1 MGFFGRKK
9 DKEKEKE
16 KKGGLFGWMK
26 RKQADEPEREEQIVE
41 PELETDTDDVAAQ
54 MLAEREAAR
63 QAETEQWREAAE
75 AEIAADQ
82 AEAAALAAKAA
93 QDELLT
99 EEEDSEAENEED
111 EDEEEPIAVTFQ
123 PEEAE
128 SEAEEAEPE
137 TVKVEPEAVAEP
149 ETVKVEPEAVAE
161 PETVESEPEAVAEPE
176 TVETE
181 LEEVTEPETVES
193 ELEEVAESETV
204 ESELEEVAEPETVE
218 PEPEEVAEPETV
230 EPEPEEIA
238 EPETVESELEEV
250 AEPETVETEPKEVAE
265 PETVETEPEE
275 VAEPETVETEPEEV
289 AELETEE
296 SESEELDET
305 EAEASE
311 PEEFDETEAEASE
324 PEEPQEPEK
333 KKKKGFFEKIRD
345 GLRKTKDSVIAKMQ
359 LVLNAFT
366 KIDEDLFDQ
375 LEETM
380 IMGDMGAE
388 TSIEI
393 CDQLRKRVKERGI
406 TDPKQIMGLIQEIIG
421 EMLGEDQTLQLQT
434 KPSVI
439 MVIGVNGAGKTT
451 TIGKLCHQLKEDGKK
466 VIVAA
471 ADTFR
476 AAAIDQLEVWTDR
489 AGVELVKHAEGSDPA
504 AVVYDAIEAAK
515 ARNCDVLICDTAG
528 RLHNKKNL
536 MQELAKINRIIENK
550 AAGCDKEILLVLDAT
565 TGQNAVNQARLFKE
579 VADITGIVLT
589 KLDGTAKGGIIVSIK
604 NELEIPVKLI
614 GVGEKIDDL
623 QPFHARDFVNALFE
637 TEERK

>member
-41 PELETDTDDVAAQ
+41 PEPETDTDDVAAQ

-63 QAETEQWREAAE
+63 QAETEQWREEAE

-82 AEAAALAAKAA
+82 VEAAALAAKAA

-111 EDEEEPIAVTFQ
+111 EEEPIVVTFQ
-123 PEEAE
+123 PEEAD
-128 SEAEEAEPE
+128 SEAEETEPEEVAEPE
-137 TVKVEPEAVAEP
+137 TVESELEGVAEP

-161 PETVESEPEAVAEPE
+161 PEMVEAEPEAVAEPE
-176 TVETE
+176 TVE
-181 LEEVTEPETVES
+181 VES
-193 ELEEVAESETV
+193 EAV
-204 ESELEEVAEPETVE
+204 
-218 PEPEEVAEPETV
+218 
-230 EPEPEEIA
+230 A

-250 AEPETVETEPKEVAE
+250 AEPETVETELEEVTEPEAVETELEEITEPEIVESELEEVAEPETVETELEEVTE

-275 VAEPETVETEPEEV
+275 VVEPETVET
-289 AELETEE
+289 
-296 SESEELDET
+296 
-305 EAEASE
+305 
-311 PEEFDETEAEASE
+311 E

>member
-41 PELETDTDDVAAQ
+41 QEPETDTDDVAAQ

-63 QAETEQWREAAE
+63 QAETEQWREEAE

-93 QDELLT
+93 QDELLI
-99 EEEDSEAENEED
+99 EEEDSEADAEDEED
-111 EDEEEPIAVTFQ
+111 EDDEEPIAVTFQ

-137 TVKVEPEAVAEP
+137 TVKVEPEAVAES
-149 ETVKVEPEAVAE
+149 ETVEPEPEAVAE
-161 PETVESEPEAVAEPE
+161 PEN
-176 TVETE
+176 VETE
-181 LEEVTEPETVES
+181 LEEVTEPETVE
-193 ELEEVAESETV
+193 T
-204 ESELEEVAEPETVE
+204 
-218 PEPEEVAEPETV
+218 EPEEVAEPETV

-238 EPETVESELEEV
+238 EPETVESELEEI
-250 AEPETVETEPKEVAE
+250 AEPETVEPEPEEVAE

-275 VAEPETVETEPEEV
+275 VAEPETEEV
-289 AELETEE
+289 
-296 SESEELDET
+296 ESEEFE
-305 EAEASE
+305 E
-311 PEEFDETEAEASE
+311 PEASE

>member
-41 PELETDTDDVAAQ
+41 PEPETDTDDVAAQ

-63 QAETEQWREAAE
+63 QAETEQWREEAE

-99 EEEDSEAENEED
+99 EEEDSEADAEDEED
-111 EDEEEPIAVTFQ
+111 DEEPIAVTFK
-123 PEEAE
+123 PEEVE
-128 SEAEEAEPE
+128 PEEVTEPETVEAEPEEIAEPE
-137 TVKVEPEAVAEP
+137 TVKTEPEEVAEPETAETEPEEVAEP
-149 ETVKVEPEAVAE
+149 ETVKVEPE
-161 PETVESEPEAVAEPE
+161 
-176 TVETE
+176 
-181 LEEVTEPETVES
+181 
-193 ELEEVAESETV
+193 
-204 ESELEEVAEPETVE
+204 EVAEPEAVE
-218 PEPEEVAEPETV
+218 PEPEV
-230 EPEPEEIA
+230 
-238 EPETVESELEEV
+238 V
-250 AEPETVETEPKEVAE
+250 AEPETVETEPEVVAEPETVETEPEEVVE

-275 VAEPETVETEPEEV
+275 VAEPETEEV
-289 AELETEE
+289 E
-296 SESEELDET
+296 S
-305 EAEASE
+305 
-311 PEEFDETEAEASE
+311 EEFDETEPEASE

-476 AAAIDQLEVWTDR
+476 AAAIDQLEVWTER

>member
-41 PELETDTDDVAAQ
+41 PEPETDTDDVAAQ

-63 QAETEQWREAAE
+63 QAETEQWREEAE

-99 EEEDSEAENEED
+99 EEEDSEADAED
-111 EDEEEPIAVTFQ
+111 EDDEEPIAVTFQ

-149 ETVKVEPEAVAE
+149 ETV
-161 PETVESEPEAVAEPE
+161 ESEPEAVAES
-176 TVETE
+176 
-181 LEEVTEPETVES
+181 ETVES

-204 ESELEEVAEPETVE
+204 ETELEEVAEPETEGV
-218 PEPEEVAEPETV
+218 EPEEVAEPET
-230 EPEPEEIA
+230 
-238 EPETVESELEEV
+238 
-250 AEPETVETEPKEVAE
+250 
-265 PETVETEPEE
+265 
-275 VAEPETVETEPEEV
+275 
-289 AELETEE
+289 EE
-296 SESEELDET
+296 SESEEL
-305 EAEASE
+305 
-311 PEEFDETEAEASE
+311 DETEAEASE

>member
-41 PELETDTDDVAAQ
+41 PEPETDTDDVAAQ

-63 QAETEQWREAAE
+63 QAETEQWREEAE

-99 EEEDSEAENEED
+99 EEEDSEADAEDEED
-111 EDEEEPIAVTFQ
+111 DEEPIAVTFK

-128 SEAEEAEPE
+128 SEAVTEPETVEAEPEEIAEPE
-137 TVKVEPEAVAEP
+137 TVETEPEAVAEP
-149 ETVKVEPEAVAE
+149 ETVEIESEEVAE

-181 LEEVTEPETVES
+181 P
-193 ELEEVAESETV
+193 EEVAESETI
-204 ESELEEVAEPETVE
+204 ET
-218 PEPEEVAEPETV
+218 EPEEVT
-230 EPEPEEIA
+230 
-238 EPETVESELEEV
+238 
-250 AEPETVETEPKEVAE
+250 E

-275 VAEPETVETEPEEV
+275 VAEPETVEIESEEIAEPETVETEPEEVIEPETVETEPEEV
-289 AELETEE
+289 AEPEMVETEP
-296 SESEELDET
+296 EEIT
-305 EAEASE
+305 EPEIVESE
-311 PEEFDETEAEASE
+311 PEEFEEPEASE

>member
-41 PELETDTDDVAAQ
+41 PEPETDTDDVAAQ

-63 QAETEQWREAAE
+63 QAETEQWREEAE

-82 AEAAALAAKAA
+82 VEAAALAAKAA

-111 EDEEEPIAVTFQ
+111 EEEPIVVTFQ
-123 PEEAE
+123 PEEAD
-128 SEAEEAEPE
+128 SEAEETEPE
-137 TVKVEPEAVAEP
+137 E
-149 ETVKVEPEAVAE
+149 
-161 PETVESEPEAVAEPE
+161 VAEPE

-181 LEEVTEPETVES
+181 LEEIT
-193 ELEEVAESETV
+193 
-204 ESELEEVAEPETVE
+204 
-218 PEPEEVAEPETV
+218 
-230 EPEPEEIA
+230 
-238 EPETVESELEEV
+238 
-250 AEPETVETEPKEVAE
+250 EPETVETELEEITEPEIVETELEEVTE

-275 VAEPETVETEPEEV
+275 VAEPETVETEPEEIAEPETEEVEPEEV
-289 AELETEE
+289 AEPETEE
-296 SESEELDET
+296 SESEEVAEPET
-305 EAEASE
+305 EESEPAEVAEPEAEASE
-311 PEEFDETEAEASE
+311 SEELDETEAEASE

>member
-1 MGFFGRKK
+1 M
-9 DKEKEKE
+9 
-16 KKGGLFGWMK
+16 
-26 RKQADEPEREEQIVE
+26 
-41 PELETDTDDVAAQ
+41 LE
-54 MLAEREAAR
+54 EREAAR
-63 QAETEQWREAAE
+63 QAETEQWREEAE

-99 EEEDSEAENEED
+99 EEEDSEADAED
-111 EDEEEPIAVTFQ
+111 EDDEEPIAVTFQ

-137 TVKVEPEAVAEP
+137 TVKVEPE
-149 ETVKVEPEAVAE
+149 
-161 PETVESEPEAVAEPE
+161 
-176 TVETE
+176 
-181 LEEVTEPETVES
+181 
-193 ELEEVAESETV
+193 
-204 ESELEEVAEPETVE
+204 TVE
-218 PEPEEVAEPETV
+218 PEPEA
-230 EPEPEEIA
+230 
-238 EPETVESELEEV
+238 
-250 AEPETVETEPKEVAE
+250 VAE

-275 VAEPETVETEPEEV
+275 VAEPET
-289 AELETEE
+289 EE
-296 SESEELDET
+296 SESEEL
-305 EAEASE
+305 
-311 PEEFDETEAEASE
+311 DETEAEASE

-366 KIDEDLFDQ
+366 KIDEDLFAQ

-380 IMGDMGAE
+380 IMGDMVSD
-388 TSIEI
+388 TSFEI

-589 KLDGTAKGGIIVSIK
+589 KLDGTAKGGIIVSFM

>member
-41 PELETDTDDVAAQ
+41 PEPETDTDDVAAQ

-63 QAETEQWREAAE
+63 QAETEQWREEAE

-99 EEEDSEAENEED
+99 EEEDSEADAED
-111 EDEEEPIAVTFQ
+111 EKDEDDEEPIAVTFQ

-149 ETVKVEPEAVAE
+149 ETVEPEPEAVAE
-161 PETVESEPEAVAEPE
+161 PETVETEPEEVAEPETVEPEPEAVAESETVESELEEVAEPE

-181 LEEVTEPETVES
+181 LEEVTEPETVE
-193 ELEEVAESETV
+193 T
-204 ESELEEVAEPETVE
+204 
-218 PEPEEVAEPETV
+218 EPEEVAEPETV

-238 EPETVESELEEV
+238 EPETVEPEPEAVAEPEIVETEPETV
-250 AEPETVETEPKEVAE
+250 AEPETVEVESEAVAELETVEPEPEEVVE
-265 PETVETEPEE
+265 PETVET
-275 VAEPETVETEPEEV
+275 
-289 AELETEE
+289 
-296 SESEELDET
+296 
-305 EAEASE
+305 
-311 PEEFDETEAEASE
+311 E

>member
-26 RKQADEPEREEQIVE
+26 RKQADEPEREAQIVE
-41 PELETDTDDVAAQ
+41 PEPETDTDDIAAQ

-63 QAETEQWREAAE
+63 QAEAEQWREEAE

-99 EEEDSEAENEED
+99 EAEDSEADAEDEED
-111 EDEEEPIAVTFQ
+111 EEPIAVTFQ

-128 SEAEEAEPE
+128 PKTAE
-137 TVKVEPEAVAEP
+137 VEPEEVTEPKTAE
-149 ETVKVEPEAVAE
+149 VEP
-161 PETVESEPEAVAEPE
+161 
-176 TVETE
+176 
-181 LEEVTEPETVES
+181 EEVTEPETVES
-193 ELEEVAESETV
+193 
-204 ESELEEVAEPETVE
+204 
-218 PEPEEVAEPETV
+218 
-230 EPEPEEIA
+230 EPEEIA
-238 EPETVESELEEV
+238 EPETVESEPEEIAEPETVESEPEEIAEPETAEAEQEKIAEPETAEAEQEEVAEPETAEAEQEEV
-250 AEPETVETEPKEVAE
+250 AEPETVEAE
-265 PETVETEPEE
+265 PEELEEPEAE
-275 VAEPETVETEPEEV
+275 V
-289 AELETEE
+289 
-296 SESEELDET
+296 
-305 EAEASE
+305 
-311 PEEFDETEAEASE
+311 SE

-345 GLRKTKDSVIAKMQ
+345 GLKKTKDSVIAKMQ

>member
-41 PELETDTDDVAAQ
+41 PEPETDTDDVAAQ

-63 QAETEQWREAAE
+63 QAETEQWREEAE

-99 EEEDSEAENEED
+99 EEEDSEADAED
-111 EDEEEPIAVTFQ
+111 EDDEEPITVTFQ
-123 PEEAE
+123 
-128 SEAEEAEPE
+128 S
-137 TVKVEPEAVAEP
+137 EAVAEP
-149 ETVKVEPEAVAE
+149 ETVETEPEAVAE
-161 PETVESEPEAVAEPE
+161 PETVEAESKAVAEPETVEAEPEAVAEPE
-176 TVETE
+176 TVEAE
-181 LEEVTEPETVES
+181 LEEVTEPETVET
-193 ELEEVAESETV
+193 EP
-204 ESELEEVAEPETVE
+204 EEVAEPETVE
-218 PEPEEVAEPETV
+218 SELEEVAEPETV

-238 EPETVESELEEV
+238 EPETVESE
-250 AEPETVETEPKEVAE
+250 PEAVAE

-380 IMGDMGAE
+380 IIGDMGAE